1 MHSRNNVNIRLEQC
15 IRCALKEGAVYTS
28 ITNEESL
35 IIDSY
40 LESRQLKRVEIPA
53 DGFCMISAWLT
64 CLEALGLKKERDDLI
79 EEAREYMLANANFT
93 LHKDQINNDLDR
105 YKSTGDFASE
115 TVDQLPLAICN
126 ITKTKCDVV
135 VVSVQQVIHVVRS
148 FTLTP
153 NNGFQHEIVVTFL
166 RNSFHYDAVLTEEQ
180 FRVHKEKEN
189 IEVITIESDGDE
201 TILEVNEDY
210 LIKKTL
216 RRKPVRELK
225 SLALKNSI
233 DISQAL
239 EKSDIIR
246 SLINNQA
253 FKTDFSNEAG

>member
-1 MHSRNNVNIRLEQC
+1 MYIRLEEC
-15 IRCALKEGAVYTS
+15 IRCALKEDAVYTS
-28 ITNEESL
+28 IRNEESL

-115 TVDQLPLAICN
+115 TVDQLPLALRN

-135 VVSVQQVIHVVRS
+135 VVSAQEGIHVARS

-153 NNGFQHEIVVTFL
+153 TNGFQHEIVTFL
-166 RNSFHYDAVLTEEQ
+166 RNSLHYDAVLTEEQ

-201 TILEVNEDY
+201 T
-210 LIKKTL
+210 K
-216 RRKPVRELK
+216 
-225 SLALKNSI
+225 
-233 DISQAL
+233 
-239 EKSDIIR
+239 II
-246 SLINNQA
+246 
-253 FKTDFSNEAG
+253 

>member
-1 MHSRNNVNIRLEQC
+1 MYTFIR
-15 IRCALKEGAVYTS
+15 
-28 ITNEESL
+28 NEESL
-35 IIDSY
+35 IIDIY
-40 LESRQLKRVEIPA
+40 LESRQLKRVEMTA
-53 DGFCMISAWLT
+53 DGFCMISAWLI

-115 TVDQLPLAICN
+115 TVDQLPLALRN
-126 ITKTKCDVV
+126 ITKTKCKVV
-135 VVSVQQVIHVVRS
+135 VVSVQEGIHVARS

-153 NNGFQHEIVVTFL
+153 TNGFQHEIVVIFL
-166 RNSFHYDAVLTEEQ
+166 RNSLHCDAVLTEAQ
-180 FRVHKEKEN
+180 FRVHQEKED
-189 IEVITIESDGDE
+189 IEVITIEFDGDE
-201 TILEVNEDY
+201 TILEVNKDY
-210 LIKKTL
+210 LIKTL

-239 EKSDIIR
+239 EKSDNKI
-246 SLINNQA
+246 
-253 FKTDFSNEAG
+253 TNEQSSI

>member
-1 MHSRNNVNIRLEQC
+1 MYTFIR
-15 IRCALKEGAVYTS
+15 
-28 ITNEESL
+28 NEESL
-35 IIDSY
+35 IIDIY
-40 LESRQLKRVEIPA
+40 LESRQLKRVEMTA

-115 TVDQLPLAICN
+115 TVDQLPLALRN
-126 ITKTKCDVV
+126 ITKTKCKVV
-135 VVSVQQVIHVVRS
+135 VVSVQEGIHVARS

-153 NNGFQHEIVVTFL
+153 TNGFQHEMVVTFL
-166 RNSFHYDAVLTEEQ
+166 RNSLHCDAVLTEEQ
-180 FRVHKEKEN
+180 FRVHQEKED
-189 IEVITIESDGDE
+189 IEVITIEFDGDE

-210 LIKKTL
+210 LIKTL

-246 SLINNQA
+246 SLMNNQA
-253 FKTDFSNEAG
+253 FKTDFSNETGKDFRLKTVCFLFILFNTRNVRKIN

>member
-1 MHSRNNVNIRLEQC
+1 M
-15 IRCALKEGAVYTS
+15 YTS
-28 ITNEESL
+28 IKNKESL

-115 TVDQLPLAICN
+115 TVDQLPLALCN

-135 VVSVQQVIHVVRS
+135 VVSVQEGIHVARL
-148 FTLTP
+148 FTLMPT
-153 NNGFQHEIVVTFL
+153 NGFQHETVVTFL
-166 RNSFHYDAVLTEEQ
+166 RNSLHYDAVLTKEQ
-180 FRVHKEKEN
+180 FRVHEEKE
-189 IEVITIESDGDE
+189 I
-201 TILEVNEDY
+201 
-210 LIKKTL
+210 
-216 RRKPVRELK
+216 
-225 SLALKNSI
+225 
-233 DISQAL
+233 
-239 EKSDIIR
+239 
-246 SLINNQA
+246 
-253 FKTDFSNEAG
+253 